1 MAKQKDGTTRVT
13 YSVRLNPD
21 LLKLLRHISVDEHR
35 SVGELLEEGI
45 RAVMK
50 KRKVSTG
57 YTLHDKGIELKAD
70 SVDIDS
76 DRYEIPE
83 FLRKHSD
90 K

>member
-1 MAKQKDGTTRVT
+1 MAKQKDETTRVT

-21 LLKLLRHISVDEHR
+21 LLKVLRHIAVDEHR

-45 RAVMK
+45 KAVMK

-57 YTLHDKGIELKAD
+57 YTLHDKSIKDGA
-70 SVDIDS
+70 DIDT

>member
-1 MAKQKDGTTRVT
+1 MAKQKDEPARVT

-21 LLKLLRHISVDEHR
+21 LLKVLRHIAVDEHR

-45 RAVMK
+45 KAVMK

-57 YTLHDKGIELKAD
+57 YTLHDKGIKD
-70 SVDIDS
+70 SVDIDG

-83 FLRKHSD
+83 FLRKQSD

>member
-1 MAKQKDGTTRVT
+1 MAKQKDETARIT

-21 LLKLLRHISVDEHR
+21 LLRMLRHIAVDERR

-57 YTLHDKGIELKAD
+57 YTLHDKGVKD
-70 SVDIDS
+70 SVDIDG

-83 FLRKHSD
+83 FLRKHPD

>member
-1 MAKQKDGTTRVT
+1 MAKQKDEPARVT

-21 LLKLLRHISVDEHR
+21 LLKVLRHIAVDEHR

-45 RAVMK
+45 KAVMK
-50 KRKVSTG
+50 KRKVNTG
-57 YTLHDKGIELKAD
+57 YTLHDKGIKD

-76 DRYEIPE
+76 DSYEIPE

>member
-1 MAKQKDGTTRVT
+1 
-13 YSVRLNPD
+13 
-21 LLKLLRHISVDEHR
+21 
-35 SVGELLEEGI
+35 
-45 RAVMK
+45 MK

-57 YTLHDKGIELKAD
+57 YTLHDKGMELKAD